1 MNDALEL
8 TLTRSSDPLLDQERL
23 TFLRTVQELVMT
35 TLREHYAV
43 RVQPVAFT
51 LQEALSPRYASLP
64 FTIAAGETIANVNR
78 LRREIALL
86 THVRFCDIV
95 QDAHAL
101 WLVLPRPKPE
111 NVFLRDFLPRA
122 NRPGA
127 LGVAAIG
134 VSLHND
140 LVALD
145 LTAAPHTLVVGTSG
159 SGKSNVLR
167 SIIVSLAYWNRP
179 KDVNFILFDGKGGE
193 RFDDFARPQATLA
206 HLRRVGGEA
215 LVYTEPPAMLNAL
228 QILLVTMRQRH
239 QEAKLSTA
247 VSSAGVSQRSPSPL
261 IFLIIDELAEVLK
274 GGGDQFQE
282 ALGTLLWQGRSA
294 GIHVI
299 ASAPKA
305 DKASLGGLGSFF
317 NGRVVLKT
325 VRPSDA
331 WLATNT
337 GGSNAQSL
345 NLGGDMLVGSTQERT
360 QGFWVADED
369 VTALLRDSMI
379 KAFPKPVWVQT
390 GVTPLSMTEFGSQL
404 MTGILV
410 TTQDAMATQG
420 VQEPALFPASQA
432 RPVLPVS
439 LPNGAAVVAHVGK
452 TRPLQTS
459 GRPRKPITE
468 EEIVVA
474 LRWYREHGTL
484 PTQSGLIKGKVLGR
498 CLSTERAL
506 RLLQEVEQRIIKS
519 TSTLGD
525 GVMGQ
530 PA

>member
-8 TLTRSSDPLLDQERL
+8 ALAPTISALDQERL

-43 RVQPVAFT
+43 RVQPVSFT
-51 LQEALSPRYASLP
+51 LPESLSPRYASLP
-64 FTIAAGETIANVNR
+64 FTIAAGETIANVSR

-122 NRPGA
+122 NKPA
-127 LGVAAIG
+127 SLGVAAIG

-167 SIIVSLAYWNRP
+167 SIIVSLAYWSKPR
-179 KDVNFILFDGKGGE
+179 DVNFMLFDGKGGE

-206 HLRRVGGEA
+206 HLRKISGEA
-215 LVYTEPPAMLNAL
+215 LVYTEPPAMLAAL
-228 QILLVTMRQRH
+228 QTLLVTMRQRH
-239 QEAKLSTA
+239 QLAKLDAAT
-247 VSSAGVSQRSPSPL
+247 PKPL

-305 DKASLGGLGSFF
+305 DKASVGW
-317 NGRVVLKT
+317 
-325 VRPSDA
+325 A
-331 WLATNT
+331 A
-337 GGSNAQSL
+337 SL
-345 NLGGDMLVGSTQERT
+345 M
-360 QGFWVADED
+360 
-369 VTALLRDSMI
+369 
-379 KAFPKPVWVQT
+379 
-390 GVTPLSMTEFGSQL
+390 
-404 MTGILV
+404 
-410 TTQDAMATQG
+410 
-420 VQEPALFPASQA
+420 
-432 RPVLPVS
+432 
-439 LPNGAAVVAHVGK
+439 
-452 TRPLQTS
+452 
-459 GRPRKPITE
+459 
-468 EEIVVA
+468 
-474 LRWYREHGTL
+474 
-484 PTQSGLIKGKVLGR
+484 
-498 CLSTERAL
+498 
-506 RLLQEVEQRIIKS
+506 VEWS
-519 TSTLGD
+519 
-525 GVMGQ
+525 
-530 PA
+530 

>member
-1 MNDALEL
+1 VNDALEL
-8 TLTRSSDPLLDQERL
+8 VMARPTDPLLDQERL

-43 RVQPVAFT
+43 RVQPVSFT
-51 LQEALSPRYASLP
+51 LQESLSPRYASLP

-122 NRPGA
+122 NKPMQ

-167 SIIVSLAYWNRP
+167 SIIVSLAYWSKPR
-179 KDVNFILFDGKGGE
+179 DVNFILFDGKGGE
-193 RFDDFARPQATLA
+193 RFDNFARPQATLA
-206 HLRRVGGEA
+206 HLRRINGEA
-215 LVYTEPPAMLNAL
+215 VVYTEPAAMLAAL
-228 QILLVTMRQRH
+228 QMLLVTMRQRH
-239 QEAKLSTA
+239 QNAKLDA
-247 VSSAGVSQRSPSPL
+247 AIPKPL
-261 IFLIIDELAEVLK
+261 IFLVIDELAEVLK

-369 VTALLRDSMI
+369 VAALLGPSL
-379 KAFPKPVWVQT
+379 
-390 GVTPLSMTEFGSQL
+390 VTPARPATTLADFGSQL
-404 MTGILV
+404 LTGIAV
-410 TTQDAMATQG
+410 TTQAARE
-420 VQEPALFPASQA
+420 VQAQNVQVPAL
-432 RPVLPVS
+432 S
-439 LPNGAAVVAHVGK
+439 LPDGNALIAHVGRA
-452 TRPLQTS
+452 RPLQST

-468 EEIVVA
+468 EEIATA
-474 LRWYREHGTL
+474 LRWYREHGAL
-484 PTQSGLIKGKVLGR
+484 PTQSGLIKGKVLDH

-506 RLLQEVEQRIIKS
+506 RLLSEVEQRI
-519 TSTLGD
+519 
-525 GVMGQ
+525 VREGQ
-530 PA
+530 V

>member
-1 MNDALEL
+1 MNDAIEL
-8 TLTRSSDPLLDQERL
+8 GLVRTSDPLLDQERL

-51 LQEALSPRYASLP
+51 LQESLSPRYASLP
-64 FTIAAGETIANVNR
+64 FTVAAGETIANVSR

-122 NRPGA
+122 NKPTS

-159 SGKSNVLR
+159 SGSRMSCAR
-167 SIIVSLAYWNRP
+167 SSSPSPIGRKP
-179 KDVNFILFDGKGGE
+179 RDVNFILFDGKGGE

-206 HLRRVGGEA
+206 HLRKINGEA
-215 LVYTEPPAMLNAL
+215 VVYTEPPAMLAAL
-228 QILLVTMRQRH
+228 QMLLVTMRQRH
-239 QEAKLSTA
+239 QEAKLNPTI
-247 VSSAGVSQRSPSPL
+247 PKPL
-261 IFLIIDELAEVLK
+261 IFLVIDELAEVLK

-337 GGSNAQSL
+337 GGSNAQSSIWV
-345 NLGGDMLVGSTQERT
+345 GICSSAPPRSAPRASGSPTKMCRIFWPPHLVRPALSLASGS
-360 QGFWVADED
+360 
-369 VTALLRDSMI
+369 
-379 KAFPKPVWVQT
+379 
-390 GVTPLSMTEFGSQL
+390 EFGSQL
-404 MTGILV
+404 MTGIIV
-410 TTQDAMATQG
+410 TTQAAEKPKRSEGQG
-420 VQEPALFPASQA
+420 SASSCTFPS
-432 RPVLPVS
+432 
-439 LPNGAAVVAHVGK
+439 
-452 TRPLQTS
+452 
-459 GRPRKPITE
+459 
-468 EEIVVA
+468 
-474 LRWYREHGTL
+474 
-484 PTQSGLIKGKVLGR
+484 
-498 CLSTERAL
+498 
-506 RLLQEVEQRIIKS
+506 
-519 TSTLGD
+519 
-525 GVMGQ
+525 
-530 PA
+530 

>member
-1 MNDALEL
+1 MNDTIEL
-8 TLTRSSDPLLDQERL
+8 SLVRASDPLLDQERL

-43 RVQPVAFT
+43 RVQPVSFT
-51 LQEALSPRYASLP
+51 LQESLSPRYASLP
-64 FTIAAGETIANVNR
+64 FTIAAGETIANVSR

-122 NRPGA
+122 NKPTS

-167 SIIVSLAYWNRP
+167 SIIVSLAYWSKPR
-179 KDVNFILFDGKGGE
+179 DVNFMLFDGKGGE

-206 HLRRVGGEA
+206 HLRKIGGEA
-215 LVYTEPPAMLNAL
+215 VVYTEPPAMLNAL
-228 QILLVTMRQRH
+228 QVLLTTMRQRH
-239 QEAKLSTA
+239 QLAKTDAS
-247 VSSAGVSQRSPSPL
+247 VPKPL

-331 WLATNT
+331 WIATNT

-360 QGFWVADED
+360 QGFWVADTD
-369 VTALLRDSMI
+369 VVALLGPSLVPILPKHILPAGTIYAAQTEVAAWETNHAEVIPTLPI
-379 KAFPKPVWVQT
+379 KVQT
-390 GVTPLSMTEFGSQL
+390 
-404 MTGILV
+404 
-410 TTQDAMATQG
+410 
-420 VQEPALFPASQA
+420 PAL
-432 RPVLPVS
+432 S
-439 LPNGAAVVAHVGK
+439 LPDGSALVAHVGRN
-452 TRPLQTS
+452 RPLQAT

-468 EEIVVA
+468 EEIAVA
-474 LRWYREHGTL
+474 IEWYREHGTL
-484 PTQSGLIKGKVLGR
+484 PTQSGLIKGKVLDH

-506 RLLQEVEQRIIKS
+506 RLLGEVEQRIIKES
-519 TSTLGD
+519 
-525 GVMGQ
+525 Q
-530 PA
+530 I

>member
-43 RVQPVAFT
+43 RVQPVSFT
-51 LQEALSPRYASLP
+51 LQESLSPRYASLP
-64 FTIAAGETIANVNR
+64 FTVAAGETIANVNR

-122 NRPGA
+122 NRPTS

-167 SIIVSLAYWNRP
+167 SIIVSLAYWSKPR
-179 KDVNFILFDGKGGE
+179 DVNFILFDGKGGE
-193 RFDDFARPQATLA
+193 RFDDFARPHATLA
-206 HLRRVGGEA
+206 HLRRINGEA
-215 LVYTEPPAMLNAL
+215 VVYTEPAAMLAAL
-228 QILLVTMRQRH
+228 QMLLVTMRQRH
-239 QEAKLSTA
+239 QAAKLDPAT
-247 VSSAGVSQRSPSPL
+247 PKPL
-261 IFLIIDELAEVLK
+261 IFLVIDELAEVLK

-369 VTALLRDSMI
+369 VQDLLAPSLIVPARVP
-379 KAFPKPVWVQT
+379 A
-390 GVTPLSMTEFGSQL
+390 LSMGEFGSQL
-404 MTGILV
+404 MTGIIV
-410 TTQDAMATQG
+410 TTHNAQTPEAK
-420 VQEPALFPASQA
+420 VQEPAL
-432 RPVLPVS
+432 S
-439 LPNGAAVVAHVGK
+439 LPNGSAVIAHVGK
-452 TRPLQTS
+452 VRPLQPMVQRPLQAT

-468 EEIVVA
+468 EEIAMA
-474 LRWYREHGTL
+474 LQWYREHGTL
-484 PTQSGLIKGKVLGR
+484 PTQSGLIKGKVLDH

-506 RLLQEVEQRIIKS
+506 RLLGEVEQRIINS
-519 TSTLGD
+519 TATLGG
-525 GVMGQ
+525 GVMGS
-530 PA
+530 PVAGSG

>member
-8 TLTRSSDPLLDQERL
+8 PLAPTLSALDQERL

-51 LQEALSPRYASLP
+51 LQESLSPRYASLP
-64 FTIAAGETIANVNR
+64 FTIAAGETIANVSR

-122 NRPGA
+122 NKPTQ

-167 SIIVSLAYWNRP
+167 SIIVSLAYWCKPR
-179 KDVNFILFDGKGGE
+179 DVNFILFDGKGGE

-206 HLRRVGGEA
+206 HLRRINGESV
-215 LVYTEPPAMLNAL
+215 VYTEPPAMLAAL
-228 QILLVTMRQRH
+228 QMLLVTMRQRH
-239 QEAKLSTA
+239 QAAKLDTA
-247 VSSAGVSQRSPSPL
+247 TPGDGVSQRTLKPL

-379 KAFPKPVWVQT
+379 LSFPKVTWVQT
-390 GVTPLSMTEFGSQL
+390 GVTQYDSMVQ
-404 MTGILV
+404 
-410 TTQDAMATQG
+410 AMAAQQAEASAK
-420 VQEPALFPASQA
+420 VQVPALSLPDGNALMAHVNRA
-432 RPVLPVS
+432 RPIQS
-439 LPNGAAVVAHVGK
+439 
-452 TRPLQTS
+452 T
-459 GRPRKPITE
+459 GRPRKPIAE
-468 EEIVVA
+468 EEIAVA
-474 LRWYREHGTL
+474 LQWYREHGAL
-484 PTQSGLIKGKVLGR
+484 PTQSGLIKGKVLDH

-506 RLLQEVEQRIIKS
+506 RLLQEVEQRIIKE
-519 TSTLGD
+519 T
-525 GVMGQ
+525 Q
-530 PA
+530 